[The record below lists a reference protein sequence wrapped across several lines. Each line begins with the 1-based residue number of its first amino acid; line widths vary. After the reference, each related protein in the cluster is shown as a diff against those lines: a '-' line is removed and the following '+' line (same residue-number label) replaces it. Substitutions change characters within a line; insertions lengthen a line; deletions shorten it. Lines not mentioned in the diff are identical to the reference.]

1 MWSETRRP
9 DFLDGI
15 VGHKEVKESLNL
27 YLTQKPFEKVILL
40 HGPPGIGKTTIALAS
55 ARTYGFEPLEINAS
69 QSMRSFADV
78 ESLVQSCRHTRSIA
92 ALIRGDAKPLC
103 LILDEVDGSD
113 PHAQRK
119 LAEWMTGI
127 ERKLPVLMTCNEIP
141 KVFKGHQKVD
151 ILRCYPPKPA
161 DLQDLFP
168 TQDVNALAKRFK
180 HDVRRI
186 LQFLQ
191 YGESDV
197 LPSVTMP
204 TECSPEV
211 THMLKQKMYASIDP
225 MVQANDFGKPS
236 YRLLH

>member
-15 VGHKEVKESLNL
+15 VGHKEVKESLKT
-27 YLTQKPFEKVILL
+27 YLTQKPYERVMLL

-55 ARTYGFEPLEINAS
+55 ARSYGFEPLEINAS

-119 LAEWMTGI
+119 LAEWMTGTD
-127 ERKLPVLMTCNEIP
+127 RKLPVLMTCNEIP
-141 KVFKGHQKVD
+141 KVFKGRETVE

-161 DLQDLFP
+161 DLQELFP
-168 TQDVNALAKRFK
+168 TQDVSALAKKFK

-186 LQFLQ
+186 LQYLQ
-191 YGESDV
+191 YGESDT

-211 THMLKQKMYASIDP
+211 AHILKQKMYVSIDP
-225 MVQANDFGKPS
+225 MVQANESGKS
-236 YRLLH
+236 SSHLRR

>member
-15 VGHKEVKESLNL
+15 VGHKEVKESLNR
-27 YLTQKPFEKVILL
+27 YLTQKPYERVMLL

-55 ARTYGFEPLEINAS
+55 ARSYGFEPLEINAS

-119 LAEWMTGI
+119 LAEWMTGSD
-127 ERKLPVLMTCNEIP
+127 RKLPVLMTCNEIP
-141 KVFKGHQKVD
+141 KVFKGRETVE
-151 ILRCYPPKPA
+151 ILRCYPPKPT
-161 DLQDLFP
+161 DLQELFP

-186 LQFLQ
+186 LQYLQ
-191 YGESDV
+191 YGESDT
-197 LPSVTMP
+197 LPSATMP

-211 THMLKQKMYASIDP
+211 AHILRQKMYVSIDP
-225 MVQANDFGKPS
+225 MVQANEFGKS
-236 YRLLH
+236 SSHLHR

>member
-9 DFLDGI
+9 DFLEGI
-15 VGHKEVKESLNL
+15 VGHKEVKESLKT
-27 YLTQKPFEKVILL
+27 YLTQKPYERVMLL

-119 LAEWMTGI
+119 LAEWMTGLD
-127 ERKLPVLMTCNEIP
+127 RKLPVLMTCNEIP
-141 KVFKGHQKVD
+141 KVFKGRETVE

-161 DLQDLFP
+161 DLQELFP
-168 TQDVNALAKRFK
+168 TQDVATLAKRFK

-186 LQFLQ
+186 LQYLQ
-191 YGESDV
+191 YGESDT
-197 LPSVTMP
+197 LPSATMP

-211 THMLKQKMYASIDP
+211 AHILRQKMYVSIDP
-225 MVQANDFGKPS
+225 MVQANELGRPS
-236 YRLLH
+236 SRLLR